1 MAARNRDRLP
11 WRDTGVWLAGD
22 AHCHYRLVGVEE
34 LAAHA
39 SERCDFIAVTSHG
52 HMSEAFEAQPGL
64 IEEARDRHGDLV
76 LINGMQWEAPIGDSV
91 TVLMPGVGEGMP
103 LLQEFL
109 RRFDVRVAGI
119 EETQENFL
127 KGLRFLGEHAVSGVL
142 PAAIIQHPHG
152 DRAFTAD
159 AIGEALDAGGA
170 LVGFCVSSAKRRSSP
185 GEGILHPWVAD
196 LAGVADVLFAE
207 GRRVAMT
214 AESDFHHVD
223 PGNWGQTEFWPGEY
237 RRTVLYC
244 PERTEA
250 GVFAGLRSGAC
261 YVVVGNLVDDF
272 ELTLAAGDEVVM
284 LGEELKVSAGTSVT
298 VTARFARTGNIET
311 LELIGNPGGMMRVLA
326 EAAGDALPEED
337 GIVTWTVDLDVTPGT
352 FFVRVKATGKA
363 ADPAGAPAALAT
375 GAIWVN
381 VA

>member
-1 MAARNRDRLP
+1 MAAPNRDRLP

-22 AHCHYRLVGVEE
+22 THCHYRLVGVEA
-34 LAAHA
+34 LVAHA
-39 SERCDFIAVTSHG
+39 SGRCDFIGVASHG

-64 IEEARDRHGDLV
+64 IEEARDRHGEMV

-103 LLQEFL
+103 VLQEFL
-109 RRFDVRVAGI
+109 KRFDVRVAGI
-119 EETQENFL
+119 EETQEDFL
-127 KGLRFLGEHAVSGVL
+127 AGLRWLSERPVSGVL
-142 PAAIIQHPHG
+142 AAAIIQHPHR

-170 LVGFCVSSAKRRSSP
+170 LAGFCVSSAKRHSSP
-185 GEGILHPWVAD
+185 GEGILHPWAAD
-196 LAGVADVLFAE
+196 LGDVADVLFGE
-207 GRRVAMT
+207 GRRIAMT
-214 AESDFHHVD
+214 AESDFHHIE

-244 PERTEA
+244 TERTEA

-261 YVVVGNLVDDF
+261 YVVVGNLVDHLA
-272 ELTLAAGDEVVM
+272 LTLTAGDEAVM
-284 LGEELKVSAGTSVT
+284 LGEELKVSAGTPVT
-298 VTARFARTGNIET
+298 VTTRFARTGDIES
-311 LELIGNPGGMMRVLA
+311 LQLIGNPGGKVRVLA
-326 EAAGDALPEED
+326 GTTGDALVEEG
-337 GIVTWTVDLDVTPGT
+337 GIVTWTVDLDVSAGT

-363 ADPAGAPAALAT
+363 TDPAGVPAALAT